1 MKAGNAVLMATAM
14 ALGASMSVAHAGY
27 HDYRYEH
34 RDGGEMHRDYRHE
47 RYERE
52 RYEARYRH
60 HYVVERPVYVEP
72 RVVYAQPMPSSV
84 NIVVPI
90 QLP

>member
-1 MKAGNAVLMATAM
+1 
-14 ALGASMSVAHAGY
+14 
-27 HDYRYEH
+27 
-34 RDGGEMHRDYRHE
+34 MHRDYRHE
-47 RYERE
+47 RYEHE
-52 RYEARYRH
+52 RYETRYRH